1 MCIFIS
7 FKLQKIRVCGDLV
20 RKLKSEKA
28 EKSVVDAEVKVL
40 LVLKDLFK
48 AKSGGQVWP
57 LTQLYSVSFFGKK
70 SLICFSEGK
79 KSMTRHGLPRLRDK

>member
-1 MCIFIS
+1 MF
-7 FKLQKIRVCGDLV
+7 FHDQKIRVCGDLV

-57 LTQLYSVSFFGKK
+57 LTQSYSVGFFGKK
-70 SLICFSEGK
+70 N
-79 KSMTRHGLPRLRDK
+79 H